1 MTDNRDDRNSEFRV
15 ALPDWIGEFSEKL
28 PRCLPSARE
37 RMAVAISLA
46 DQNLRHGTGGP
57 FGALVVAE
65 QSGEVVALGVNRVE
79 SQQCSAAH
87 AEIVALSLAQRLM
100 GSWSLA
106 DARLGALQLVT
117 SCEPCAMCFGAI
129 PWSGVSSVLCGASK
143 ADAEA
148 AGFDEGAKPHD
159 WIEALN
165 QRGIEVR
172 TGVLRDEAARVL
184 ARYAAGGHTIYN
196 P

>member
-1 MTDNRDDRNSEFRV
+1 MNDNNGFRV
-15 ALPDWIGEFSEKL
+15 ELPDWMAGFSEKL
-28 PRCLPSARE
+28 PRHLPTARE
-37 RMAVAISLA
+37 RMAVAVSLA
-46 DQNLRHGTGGP
+46 DQNMRHNTGGP
-57 FGALVVAE
+57 FGALVVVA

-79 SQQCSAAH
+79 SQFCSAAH

-106 DARLGALQLVT
+106 DTRLGALQLVT

-129 PWSGVSSVLCGASK
+129 PWSGVSSVLCGATT

-148 AGFDEGAKPHD
+148 SGFDEGAKPRD
-159 WIEALN
+159 WIAALE

>member
-1 MTDNRDDRNSEFRV
+1 MNDNNGFRV
-15 ALPDWIGEFSEKL
+15 ELPDWMAAFSAKL
-28 PRCLPSARE
+28 PRHLPTARE
-37 RMAVAISLA
+37 RMAVAVSLA
-46 DQNLRHGTGGP
+46 DQNMRHGTGGP
-57 FGALVVAE
+57 FGALVVGA

-106 DARLGALQLVT
+106 DTRLGALQLIT

-129 PWSGVSSVLCGASK
+129 PWSGVSSLLCGATT

-148 AGFDEGAKPHD
+148 SGFDEGAKPGN
-159 WIEALN
+159 WIAALE

-172 TGVLRDEAARVL
+172 TSVLRDEAAKVL